1 MAAIRMSWA
10 PFRKEDMQR
19 LLGLIAASSPYPYI
33 SKRYRVA
40 ANDRRIPERS
50 AITAETDEQTIN
62 SSQQMHSCRKVRAL
76 GLD

>member
-19 LLGLIAASSPYPYI
+19 LLSLIAASLLLPYI
-33 SKRYRVA
+33 SRRYRVA

-50 AITAETDEQTIN
+50 AVTTETDEQAIN
-62 SSQQMHSCRKVRAL
+62 SSQQMHSCRK
-76 GLD
+76 GP